1 MISASRRA
9 FLQRALSAA
18 APATLLAFS
27 GNKASA
33 QPTAMKIVVPVS
45 AGSALDY
52 FTRML
57 AEEMSRRFG
66 RTIVIENRPGGATLV
81 GTQAVA
87 RASPDGNTLL
97 ANAPPAFVIAPHLRR
112 LDFDPLSSLE
122 PICKLVRF
130 PTIIVVHGAS
140 PYHTLADLLNGARAK
155 PDELTLASIGPASL
169 TRIGFEMLMRAA
181 DVKMT
186 FVPYAAPALAVND
199 LLGQH
204 VVSYFGNYTDA
215 SGQLRAGSLRALAVA
230 SRARIDLLPGV
241 PTIAES
247 GYPDFEVEGWFGLFA
262 PARTPKQT
270 LSDLATSF
278 AAAIREPTLRDKLAS
293 VALYPDEMG
302 GDELRALIRKQYDEF
317 AAIIREAH
325 ITAE

>member
-1 MISASRRA
+1 
-9 FLQRALSAA
+9 
-18 APATLLAFS
+18 
-27 GNKASA
+27 
-33 QPTAMKIVVPVS
+33 
-45 AGSALDY
+45 
-52 FTRML
+52 
-57 AEEMSRRFG
+57 
-66 RTIVIENRPGGATLV
+66 
-81 GTQAVA
+81 
-87 RASPDGNTLL
+87 
-97 ANAPPAFVIAPHLRR
+97 
-112 LDFDPLSSLE
+112 
-122 PICKLVRF
+122 
-130 PTIIVVHGAS
+130 
-140 PYHTLADLLNGARAK
+140 
-155 PDELTLASIGPASL
+155 LASIGPASL

-181 DVKMT
+181 DVKMI
-186 FVPYAAPALAVND
+186 FVPYAAPNLAVND

-204 VVSYFGNYTDA
+204 VVSYFGNYADT

-230 SRARIDLLPGV
+230 SRARIDVLPGV

-262 PARTPKQT
+262 PARTPRQT